1 MQKSKELIEY
11 SVADVG
17 EKGSHSR
24 LKVGAR
30 LRWAEREGRN
40 SVPRGAT
47 SFHGTLKVLRGA
59 CVSQRNT
66 DNVRDWGLQ
75 ASQRAD

>member
-11 SVADVG
+11 SVADAG
-17 EKGSHSR
+17 ERGSHSR

-30 LRWAEREGRN
+30 LRWAEREGLN

-47 SFHGTLKVLRGA
+47 QFPQYPEGTQGCL
-59 CVSQRNT
+59 CI
-66 DNVRDWGLQ
+66 WEEH
-75 ASQRAD
+75 